1 MLTIIYPENDYTS
14 ADIAI
19 RVQALAQ
26 GQGQKVYVVP
36 KHLGRNEV
44 NILKNLNKT
53 DTVLFIAYD
62 KIQLDA
68 STLKELSWLTNNNK
82 LIHAI
87 VPDNMKIDLGQNLR
101 IYSYSQKNHS
111 NFAVG
116 INKFVNQLQSE
127 QKVKEVTKN
136 DNILILVGLLVLS
149 ILFLSLVN
157 DGKK

>member
-1 MLTIIYPENDYTS
+1 MLTIMYPENDYTS

-36 KHLGRNEV
+36 KHLGRNEE
-44 NILKNLNKT
+44 NIFKNLKKT

-62 KIQLDA
+62 KTQIDA
-68 STLKELSWLTNNNK
+68 STLKELSWLTQNNK

-87 VPDNMKIDLGQNLR
+87 IPDNMGMDLGQNLR
-101 IYSYSQKNHS
+101 TYTYSQNIQS
-111 NFAVG
+111 DFAVG
-116 INKFVNQLQSE
+116 INKFVYQLQSE
-127 QKVKEVTKN
+127 QVKKVTKN

>member
-26 GQGQKVYVVP
+26 GQGQKIYVVP
-36 KHLGRNEV
+36 KHLGRNEE
-44 NILKNLNKT
+44 NIFKNLKKT

-62 KIQLDA
+62 KTQLDN
-68 STLKELSWLTNNNK
+68 STLDELSWLIKNNK

-87 VPDNMKIDLGQNLR
+87 VPDNMKMDLGQNLR
-101 IYSYSQKNHS
+101 TYTYSQMNHS
-111 NFAVG
+111 DFAAG
-116 INKFVNQLQSE
+116 INRFVNQLQNE
-127 QKVKEVTKN
+127 QKVKNGTKN
-136 DNILILVGLLVLS
+136 DNILVLVGLLVLS

>member
-1 MLTIIYPENDYTS
+1 MLTIMYPENDYTS

-36 KHLGRNEV
+36 KHLGRNEE
-44 NILKNLNKT
+44 NIFKNLKKT

-62 KIQLDA
+62 KTQIDA
-68 STLKELSWLTNNNK
+68 STFEELAWLTKNNK

-87 VPDNMKIDLGQNLR
+87 IPDNMVMDLGQNLR
-101 IYSYSQKNHS
+101 TYTYSQNIQS
-111 NFAVG
+111 DFAVG
-116 INKFVNQLQSE
+116 INRFVGQLQNE
-127 QKVKEVTKN
+127 QVKKVTKN

>member
-26 GQGQKVYVVP
+26 GQGQKIYVVP
-36 KHLGRNEV
+36 KHLGRNEE
-44 NILKNLNKT
+44 NIFKNLKKT

-62 KIQLDA
+62 KTQLDN
-68 STLKELSWLTNNNK
+68 STLDELSWLTKNNK

-87 VPDNMKIDLGQNLR
+87 VPDNMKMDLGQNLR
-101 IYSYSQKNHS
+101 AYTYSQMNHYD
-111 NFAVG
+111 FAAG
-116 INKFVNQLQSE
+116 INRFVNQLQNE
-127 QKVKEVTKN
+127 QKVKNGTKN
-136 DNILILVGLLVLS
+136 DNILVLVGLLVLS

>member
-36 KHLGRNEV
+36 KHLGRNEE
-44 NILKNLNKT
+44 NISKNLKKT
-53 DTVLFIAYD
+53 DSVLFIAYD
-62 KIQLDA
+62 KTQLDE
-68 STLKELSWLTNNNK
+68 STLTELSWLTKNNK

-87 VPDNMKIDLGQNLR
+87 VPDNMQMGLGQNLR
-101 IYSYSQKNHS
+101 TYTYSQMNHS
-111 NFAVG
+111 DFAVS
-116 INKFVNQLQSE
+116 INRFVSQLQSE
-127 QKVKEVTKN
+127 QQVKKGTKN

>member
-36 KHLGRNEV
+36 KHLGRNKE
-44 NILKNLNKT
+44 NISKNLKKT

-62 KIQLDA
+62 KTQIDT
-68 STLKELSWLTNNNK
+68 STIEELSWLTKNNK

-87 VPDNMKIDLGQNLR
+87 IPDNMVMDLGQNLR
-101 IYSYSQKNHS
+101 TYTYSQNS
-111 NFAVG
+111 QSDLAVG
-116 INKFVNQLQSE
+116 ISKFVGQLQSE
-127 QKVKEVTKN
+127 QVKKATKN
-136 DNILILVGLLVLS
+136 DNILVLVGLLVLS